1 MMAAP
6 SHSSLCRR
14 KTGAMFQ
21 ALCIGVIIFLPGI
34 IFGQTNYSPDSS
46 LAALRSS
53 YDDGKYSS
61 CEFEARRLLERK
73 DLSDSIRVLAEQHLA
88 FALVAQEQHDGAVE
102 HFTTILLLTPS
113 FDLDPVL
120 TSPKIINVFNEAKL
134 KYLSRQKHTP
144 TEPGPAISVPA
155 AGPTW
160 RTLVFPG
167 WEQLH
172 RGRTIAGIS
181 FTTAGT
187 AALSA
192 LIYCDVQRRDKHGSY
207 IAANTSALAASRYDD
222 YDKYYKA
229 EIYSAVAFVVVYLAS
244 QIDVIFSPQDQ
255 VALAVRPEST
265 TLSFHVRF

>member
-6 SHSSLCRR
+6 SHSYLFMQ
-14 KTGAMFQ
+14 KTGALFQ
-21 ALCIGVIIFLPGI
+21 ALCIGVIIFLPDS
-34 IFGQTNYSPDSS
+34 IFGQTNYSADSS
-46 LAALRSS
+46 LAALHSS

-61 CEFEARRLLERK
+61 CEFDARRLLERQ
-73 DLSDSIRVLAEQHLA
+73 DLSDSNRVLAEQNLA

-102 HFTTILLLTPS
+102 HFTTILLLAPS

-120 TSPKIINVFNEAKL
+120 TSPKIITVFNEAKL
-134 KYLSRQKHTP
+134 KYLSRQKRTIA
-144 TEPGPAISVPA
+144 GPRPAVSVPV

-172 RGRTIAGIS
+172 QGRTTAGIS
-181 FTTAGT
+181 FAAAGT

-222 YDKYYKA
+222 YDRYYKA
-229 EIYSAVAFVVVYLAS
+229 EIYSAVAYVAVYLAS
-244 QIDVIFSPQDQ
+244 QIDIILSPQDQ
-255 VALAVRPEST
+255 VGLALRPGST